1 MICPDLFDVE
11 WSVWESFWELST
23 ERQIGMSA
31 GPIPVSKI
39 IEHAKTRSG
48 VPSEALIQ
56 LIRIMDAEYLKPPP
70 KGDGKTLKDALGGQK
85 EDDGSRG
92 TRSKNP
98 GRRRRASQ

>member
-1 MICPDLFDVE
+1 MICPDLHDVE

-39 IEHAKTRSG
+39 IEHANTRSG

-70 KGDGKTLKDALGGQK
+70 KGDGKTIKDAFNGAK
-85 EDDGSRG
+85 EDDGSSGARPQSRN
-92 TRSKNP
+92 T
-98 GRRRRASQ
+98 RRRRSK

>member
-1 MICPDLFDVE
+1 MICPDLQDVE

-48 VPSEALIQ
+48 VPSEALIA

-70 KGDGKTLKDALGGQK
+70 KGDGKTLKDALSGAK
-85 EDDGSRG
+85 EEDGNVNRKPGPKRRG
-92 TRSKNP
+92 P
-98 GRRRRASQ
+98 RR

>member
-1 MICPDLFDVE
+1 MICPDLCDVE

-39 IEHAKTRSG
+39 IEHANTRSG

-70 KGDGKTLKDALGGQK
+70 KGDGKTLKDAFTGAK
-85 EDDGSRG
+85 EDDGNANRG
-92 TRSKNP
+92 PRAK
-98 GRRRRASQ
+98 RRGPRR